1 MMGCMGSRL
10 VTVEELERMPPS
22 EREGVFERNI
32 VWDLGNALS
41 ELVERARQR
50 LLERIA

>member
-1 MMGCMGSRL
+1 MMRFMGSRL

-32 VWDLGNALS
+32 VWDLGNAPS

-50 LLERIA
+50 LLERIG